1 MSFAASERTRVLNWV
16 LNALT
21 LGFLFLALVTL
32 LLWFVPY
39 PKMKVFLDSLAAVQ
53 NSNGRV
59 THPTEGGLH
68 AFVARLP
75 LASCLFV
82 ICAVALALLKCELRD
97 FLLGIPPELP
107 GIRKSLRDLFP
118 PGIRTL
124 QEIGAVLTVFGIGVF
139 LRLWHVWRP
148 IHYDEAAT
156 YLTFASLPIYRALSN
171 YSYPNNHLFNTLL
184 VHFSIRAFGDT
195 TLALRLPALAAGCLT
210 IPMSWLAGRALYGRL
225 AGILTAGC
233 VAGLPTFIEFSVN
246 ARGYATLLAPFW
258 PFSNFDFP
266 FSRFGLTPLE

>member
-1 MSFAASERTRVLNWV
+1 MKRPNPNKLAGALRWVRAREMSFAASERTRVLNWV

-124 QEIGAVLTVFGIGVF
+124 QEIGAVLTVFGN
-139 LRLWHVWRP
+139 
-148 IHYDEAAT
+148 
-156 YLTFASLPIYRALSN
+156 RALSN

-195 TLALRLPALAAGCLT
+195 TLALRLSALAAGCLT

-246 ARGYATLLAPFW
+246 ARGYATLLAPFLAI
-258 PFSNFDFP
+258 FHFRVSV
-266 FSRFGLTPLE
+266 

>member
-139 LRLWHVWRP
+139 LRLWHVWRRSITTKQP
-148 IHYDEAAT
+148 RISHLLPCPYTGRSRTTAIRTIICSTPCWSTSAFAPSAT
-156 YLTFASLPIYRALSN
+156 QRLRSGCRLLPQGASPSQCLGWRVALFMAGS
-171 YSYPNNHLFNTLL
+171 P
-184 VHFSIRAFGDT
+184 AF
-195 TLALRLPALAAGCLT
+195 
-210 IPMSWLAGRALYGRL
+210 
-225 AGILTAGC
+225 
-233 VAGLPTFIEFSVN
+233 
-246 ARGYATLLAPFW
+246 
-258 PFSNFDFP
+258 
-266 FSRFGLTPLE
+266 